1 VSTTVEAPTG
11 LTQAEAVRRLKQW
24 GPNLLPAT
32 PPEPAWQR
40 FLRQFASPLIAI
52 LVVALAVDLLL
63 WLRHGR
69 EALPLEAAAI
79 GAILLLNAG
88 LGYWQERKAEAALEA
103 LEALVIPLVWTVRDG
118 HLEHIPSPALV
129 PGDVIRLDAGD
140 RVPAD
145 ARLSVGTDLQ
155 FDEAVLT
162 GESLPVARE
171 PGEEIHSGTLLV
183 RGQGWAEV
191 LRTGARSAM
200 GQIATMLGTVR
211 QAPTPL
217 QRRLER
223 FGKRVALLVVLLAGS
238 LALAG
243 LLSEG
248 LVGFGHFFLVA
259 VALAVAAVPEGLPA
273 AVTFALALG
282 VERMARRRAVVR
294 RMDAVE
300 ALGSVTVIATDK
312 TGTLTENRMDV
323 RQLRTGDEPRAL
335 RAMVLANDADDR
347 TGAGD
352 PLEIAL
358 LQFARTRAVN
368 PAALLERLPRID
380 SRPFDSAWQFMRVTV
395 DEDGGPVSYLKGA
408 PEVIVARCQGS
419 EKDRAAWLAEAAAAG
434 QEGMRAVALAWSPG
448 TVERDLHWLGLVFL
462 WDPPRPEAAEAIQ
475 RCRSAGVR
483 VVMLTGDH
491 AATAA
496 AVARALGLPDQP
508 LQEGAMLRP
517 MSPTALQSVVRDT
530 SVFARVTPGDKLRI
544 VEALQAGG
552 EIVAVTGDGVNDA
565 PALKRADIGIAMG
578 RRGSAVSR
586 EVADLV
592 LLDDHFATIVAAIEE
607 GRSIFQNIR
616 KFLRF
621 LFSTNLSEVLVVSGG
636 LVAALWL
643 GLRDSGGMLLLPLT
657 AAQLLWINLVTDGA
671 PALALALDRNPGVMH
686 RPPRPPSEALL
697 DRASTRF
704 ILSTGALKALVAM
717 ALLLVLP
724 RLGEPVEAVRTVVF
738 LFMAAGQVLF
748 AYPSR
753 HAGGAQS
760 GNRALHTAVLLT
772 LLIQPAV
779 VLVPALRDAF
789 DTVMPGPIGWQ
800 LLGGAIL
807 LVWLM
812 AEAVGRLTLRRP

>member
-1 VSTTVEAPTG
+1 MSTTVEAPTG

-273 AVTFALALG
+273 AVT
-282 VERMARRRAVVR
+282 
-294 RMDAVE
+294 
-300 ALGSVTVIATDK
+300 
-312 TGTLTENRMDV
+312 
-323 RQLRTGDEPRAL
+323 
-335 RAMVLANDADDR
+335 
-347 TGAGD
+347 
-352 PLEIAL
+352 
-358 LQFARTRAVN
+358 
-368 PAALLERLPRID
+368 
-380 SRPFDSAWQFMRVTV
+380 
-395 DEDGGPVSYLKGA
+395 
-408 PEVIVARCQGS
+408 
-419 EKDRAAWLAEAAAAG
+419 
-434 QEGMRAVALAWSPG
+434 
-448 TVERDLHWLGLVFL
+448 
-462 WDPPRPEAAEAIQ
+462 
-475 RCRSAGVR
+475 
-483 VVMLTGDH
+483 
-491 AATAA
+491 
-496 AVARALGLPDQP
+496 
-508 LQEGAMLRP
+508 
-517 MSPTALQSVVRDT
+517 
-530 SVFARVTPGDKLRI
+530 
-544 VEALQAGG
+544 
-552 EIVAVTGDGVNDA
+552 
-565 PALKRADIGIAMG
+565 
-578 RRGSAVSR
+578 
-586 EVADLV
+586 
-592 LLDDHFATIVAAIEE
+592 
-607 GRSIFQNIR
+607 
-616 KFLRF
+616 
-621 LFSTNLSEVLVVSGG
+621 
-636 LVAALWL
+636 
-643 GLRDSGGMLLLPLT
+643 
-657 AAQLLWINLVTDGA
+657 
-671 PALALALDRNPGVMH
+671 
-686 RPPRPPSEALL
+686 
-697 DRASTRF
+697 
-704 ILSTGALKALVAM
+704 
-717 ALLLVLP
+717 
-724 RLGEPVEAVRTVVF
+724 
-738 LFMAAGQVLF
+738 
-748 AYPSR
+748 
-753 HAGGAQS
+753 
-760 GNRALHTAVLLT
+760 
-772 LLIQPAV
+772 
-779 VLVPALRDAF
+779 
-789 DTVMPGPIGWQ
+789 
-800 LLGGAIL
+800 
-807 LVWLM
+807 
-812 AEAVGRLTLRRP
+812 